1 MRREIPDVESER
13 ADRAQCGHSAP
24 HPRETA
30 EVLRVAGAPADKYQG
45 SPIPQF
51 LQERQYKL
59 T

>member
-51 LQERQYKL
+51 LQ
-59 T
+59 